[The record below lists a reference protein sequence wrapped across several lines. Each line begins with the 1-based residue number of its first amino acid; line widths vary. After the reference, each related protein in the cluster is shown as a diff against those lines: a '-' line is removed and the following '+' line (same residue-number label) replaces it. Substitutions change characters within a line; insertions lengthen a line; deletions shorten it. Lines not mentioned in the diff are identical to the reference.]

1 MRRNMNE
8 DEFLYDVS
16 EESILK
22 DWNMGTEAP
31 DHEFSEKYKEFRQEL
46 IYRAEKGQSGSDCRE
61 TEENRMDTADIIPM
75 KPKRKRFFK
84 TPVGVG
90 GRLCRCDCPVGR
102 SLCDFR
108 DIYSEGQ
115 KAGR

>member
-46 IYRAEKGQSGSDCRE
+46 IYRAEKGQDGYSGYYSDE
-61 TEENRMDTADIIPM
+61 TEAETVFQNAGR
-75 KPKRKRFFK
+75 R
-84 TPVGVG
+84 G

>member
-61 TEENRMDTADIIPM
+61 TEENRMDNSGYYSDETEAETV
-75 KPKRKRFFK
+75 FK
-84 TPVGVG
+84 TP
-90 GRLCRCDCPVGR
+90 GRRGR
-102 SLCDFR
+102 PPLPL
-108 DIYSEGQ
+108 
-115 KAGR
+115 

>member
-46 IYRAEKGQSGSDCRE
+46 IYRAERDKAAV
-61 TEENRMDTADIIPM
+61 T
-75 KPKRKRFFK
+75 
-84 TPVGVG
+84 
-90 GRLCRCDCPVGR
+90 VGR
-102 SLCDFR
+102 RKKTGWIQRILFR
-108 DIYSEGQ
+108 
-115 KAGR
+115 

>member
-1 MRRNMNE
+1 MCVRRNMNE

-46 IYRAEKGQSGSDCRE
+46 IYRAEKGRSGNGFS
-61 TEENRMDTADIIPM
+61 
-75 KPKRKRFFK
+75 KR
-84 TPVGVG
+84 
-90 GRLCRCDCPVGR
+90 R
-102 SLCDFR
+102 SAWRPPLPL
-108 DIYSEGQ
+108 
-115 KAGR
+115 

>member
-46 IYRAEKGQSGSDCRE
+46 I
-61 TEENRMDTADIIPM
+61 
-75 KPKRKRFFK
+75 
-84 TPVGVG
+84 
-90 GRLCRCDCPVGR
+90 
-102 SLCDFR
+102 
-108 DIYSEGQ
+108 
-115 KAGR
+115 